1 MVLGKEKV
9 VIIKQELT
17 EIKGAGEVS

>member
-17 EIKGAGEVS
+17 EIKRAGEVS